1 MRQVRVGVFETN
13 SSSTHSLTICLKKD
27 YDEWKDEKRVM
38 YDDKLITLEELEEVK
53 KNDKWFD
60 EDDVQSHDEYWDD
73 EYLEGFD
80 DTFVTPSGEEV
91 IAFGK
96 YGQDG

>member
-1 MRQVRVGVFETN
+1 MKQIRVRVFETN

-27 YDEWKDEKRVM
+27 YNEWKSGKRVM
-38 YDDKLITLEELEEVK
+38 YDDKLITLEELEEAK

-60 EDDVQSHDEYWDD
+60 EDDVKSHDDYWDD
-73 EYLEGFD
+73 GNLEGFD
-80 DTFVTPSGEEV
+80 ESFITPSGEEV

-96 YGQDG
+96 YGYDG